1 MDKLYVSLW
10 SDTGSAAPGPRI
22 RPRREHLRLTMR
34 RNWSKVIERLNR
46 SPRGE
51 LRIRMGSP
59 GSAQVT
65 RCRLLEQWDNIHVR
79 TERSILH
86 LRLVPTRKRRSR

>member
-1 MDKLYVSLW
+1 MSNPHK
-10 SDTGSAAPGPRI
+10 PRSW
-22 RPRREHLRLTMR
+22 PD
-34 RNWSKVIERLNR
+34 VIDRLNR

-65 RCRLLEQWDNIHVR
+65 RCRLLAEWNHLEAV
-79 TERSILH
+79 TEGSTLY
-86 LRLVPTRKRRSR
+86 LRLKDAR

>member
-1 MDKLYVSLW
+1 MLEIAATQPEGFEVAKRRDW
-10 SDTGSAAPGPRI
+10 SHIID
-22 RPRREHLRLTMR
+22 
-34 RNWSKVIERLNR
+34 RLNE

-65 RCRLLEQWDNIHVR
+65 RCRLLEEWSNLEVTTVR
-79 TERSILH
+79 EILH
-86 LRLVPTRKRRSR
+86 LRLKNAKGR